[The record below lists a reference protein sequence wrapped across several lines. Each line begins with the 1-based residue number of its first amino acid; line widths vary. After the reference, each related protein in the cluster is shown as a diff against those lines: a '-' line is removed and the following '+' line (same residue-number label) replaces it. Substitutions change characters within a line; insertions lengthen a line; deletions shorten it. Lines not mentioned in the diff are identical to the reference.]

1 MNEEII
7 KKLELVIQDN
17 KLNDEEIMNL
27 LNDER
32 IDSYLSELFCT
43 YNHVFENDL
52 KRAITN
58 DNLYLL
64 ILAYLDKRNIPLVK
78 ENFISMSDLS
88 EELIEY
94 KNTVSYLK
102 HYTFDEIEEIID
114 YEDKELIIKSL
125 LEYVFMLVL
134 EFAHDSS
141 IFEELLEDANEE
153 LIRSVYNYDR
163 EIHDNFGFY
172 LSSNIYRV
180 VNNKE
185 SSYLSDTISTQDVE
199 VSSNYTDSVINKTDD
214 LRLLKEVLDKA
225 SLSPL
230 EKRVLDYRYG
240 IIDGI
245 IWSFLDIGK
254 ELRMNKVTVMKYEA
268 YALRKL
274 KKAKKEME

>member
-78 ENFISMSDLS
+78 ENFIPMSDLS

-114 YEDKELIIKSL
+114 YEDKTLIINSL

-134 EFAHDSS
+134 EFAHDQS
-141 IFEELLEDANEE
+141 IFEELLADANEE

-163 EIHDNFGFY
+163 EIHNNFSYY

-185 SSYLSDTISTQDVE
+185 SLYLTDTTSFQDVE
-199 VSSNYTDSVINKTDD
+199 VRSNYIDPVINKTDD
-214 LRLLKEVLDKA
+214 LRLLNEVLDKA

-245 IWSFLDIGK
+245 SWSFLDIGK

>member
-102 HYTFDEIEEIID
+102 HYTLDEIEEIID
-114 YEDKELIIKSL
+114 YEDKTLIINSL

-134 EFAHDSS
+134 EFAHDQS

-163 EIHDNFGFY
+163 EIHDNFGYY
-172 LSSNIYRV
+172 LTSNIYRV

-185 SSYLSDTISTQDVE
+185 SSYLTNTTYIQDVE
-199 VSSNYTDSVINKTDD
+199 VSSNYIDPVINKTDD
-214 LRLLKEVLDKA
+214 LRLLNEVLDKA

-230 EKRVLDYRYG
+230 EKRVLDFRYG

-245 IWSFLDIGK
+245 SWSFLDIGK

-274 KKAKKEME
+274 KKVKKEME

>member
-52 KRAITN
+52 KKAITN

-114 YEDKELIIKSL
+114 YEDKDLIINSL

-134 EFAHDSS
+134 EFAHDQS

-163 EIHDNFGFY
+163 KIHDNFGFY

-185 SSYLSDTISTQDVE
+185 SSYLTDTISTQDVE
-199 VSSNYTDSVINKTDD
+199 VRSNYIDSVINKTDD

>member
-32 IDSYLSELFCT
+32 IDSYLSELFCA

-102 HYTFDEIEEIID
+102 HYTLDEIEEIID
-114 YEDKELIIKSL
+114 YEDKTLIINSL

-134 EFAHDSS
+134 EFAHDQS
-141 IFEELLEDANEE
+141 IFEELLADANEE

-163 EIHDNFGFY
+163 EIHDNFGYY
-172 LSSNIYRV
+172 LTSNIYRV

-185 SSYLSDTISTQDVE
+185 SLYLTDNTSMQDVE
-199 VSSNYTDSVINKTDD
+199 VSSNYIEPVINKTDD
-214 LRLLKEVLDKA
+214 LRLLNEVLDKA

-245 IWSFLDIGK
+245 SWSFLDIGK

>member
-88 EELIEY
+88 KELIEY

-102 HYTFDEIEEIID
+102 HYTLDEIEEIID
-114 YEDKELIIKSL
+114 YEDKTLIINSL

-134 EFAHDSS
+134 EFAHDQS

-163 EIHDNFGFY
+163 EIHDNFGYY
-172 LSSNIYRV
+172 LTSNIYRV

-185 SSYLSDTISTQDVE
+185 SSYLTDTTYIQDVE
-199 VSSNYTDSVINKTDD
+199 VSSNYIDPVINKTDD
-214 LRLLKEVLDKA
+214 LRLLNEVLDKA

-230 EKRVLDYRYG
+230 EKRVLDFRYG

-245 IWSFLDIGK
+245 SWSFLDIGK

-274 KKAKKEME
+274 KKVKKEME

>member
-114 YEDKELIIKSL
+114 YEDKELIINSL

>member
-102 HYTFDEIEEIID
+102 HYTLDEIEEIID
-114 YEDKELIIKSL
+114 YEDKTLIINSL

-134 EFAHDSS
+134 EFAHDQS
-141 IFEELLEDANEE
+141 IFEELLADANEE

-163 EIHDNFGFY
+163 EIHNNFGYY
-172 LSSNIYRV
+172 LTSNIYRV

-185 SSYLSDTISTQDVE
+185 PSYLTDTTYIQDVE
-199 VSSNYTDSVINKTDD
+199 VSSNCIDPVINKTDD
-214 LRLLKEVLDKA
+214 LSLLNEVLDKA

-245 IWSFLDIGK
+245 SWSFLDIGK